1 MQRMWTQMRGLVVL
15 VCGGS
20 CARVRAYCVHALVFV
35 CVRTVRVC
43 LYGCACTRPRSCE
56 FNRR

>member
-35 CVRTVRVC
+35 CVHCARVSVRVRVH
-43 LYGCACTRPRSCE
+43 APAVM
-56 FNRR
+56 